1 MKDKLIR
8 ILEPFVGKHKVFLQ
22 GSIAADV
29 NYPAKFITFFT
40 SDSSFEEYYDD
51 NANRIDWTV
60 SVIFYS
66 SNPAEVLSVPPQIIR
81 AMRAEGFLPQ
91 NAGVD
96 VISDVQT
103 HTGWAMDFIYPE
115 RYQN

>member
-1 MKDKLIR
+1 MKELLIS
-8 ILEPFVGKHKVFLQ
+8 ILETFVGDNVFLQ
-22 GSIAADV
+22 GTIAADV
-29 NYPAKFITFFT
+29 VYPAKFITFFV
-40 SDSSFEEYYDD
+40 SDSRFDEFYDND
-51 NANRIDWTV
+51 ANQINWSV

-66 SNPAEVLSVPPQIIR
+66 SNPAEILSQPPLIIR
-81 AMRAEGFLPQ
+81 ALKNAGFIPQ

-115 RYQN
+115 KYTN

>member
-1 MKDKLIR
+1 MKEKLIE
-8 ILEPFVGKHKVFLQ
+8 ILEQFVGEEVYLQ
-22 GSIAADV
+22 GTIAEDV
-29 NYPAKFITFFT
+29 TYPAKFITFFT
-40 SDSSFEEYYDD
+40 SDSDFEKFYDND
-51 NANRIDWTV
+51 ANRIDWTV

-66 SNPAEVLSVPPQIIR
+66 SDPAEVLSVPPQIIR
-81 AMRAEGFLPQ
+81 ALREEGFIPQ

-115 RYQN
+115 KYTN